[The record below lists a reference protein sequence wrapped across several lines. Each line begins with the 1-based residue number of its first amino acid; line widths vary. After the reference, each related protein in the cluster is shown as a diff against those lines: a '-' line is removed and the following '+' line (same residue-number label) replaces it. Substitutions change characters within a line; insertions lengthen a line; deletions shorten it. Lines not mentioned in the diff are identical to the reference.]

1 MKKKEINYQLLIRRI
16 CLIVLDII
24 CIIAASILA
33 LLTRFEFDFSQI
45 PKEFLK
51 VIYKYGPFT
60 IVITLIIFSL
70 FRIYSSL
77 WEYAGIEEVFS
88 LIAACLVAA
97 VAKIVIILFTW
108 SVMPRSWYV
117 LDTIYLMILIGATRV
132 SYRLIRLRRQN
143 RTFPWSKRKKVM
155 IIGGGEAGRS
165 LITEIQNSK
174 YLDQKVVCIIDDDP
188 YKIGRYIN
196 RDGDLTSSVRIASMS
211 HFIAPG
217 KRTITYVVF
226 DKANQA
232 GTLERTVQYED
243 YTPPKIHLTAPLRY
257 STTEL
262 SKANLTE
269 NMTAE
274 DCLDGDLTSQIR
286 TSLDDGMYNA
296 AAGIYKVTVQV
307 SNSAGDVCSVPL
319 EVTVTESGDRQEQM
333 KEYPVLSDY
342 IAYTTV
348 GHEIDPMSYV
358 KGMEMNGATYTYADD
373 GEALAGTREA
383 ISVKSEVDYSKA
395 GVYPVEYFY
404 TAEGA
409 PTAVTKLFVVVQD
422 QEGAQ
427 DGE

>member
-1 MKKKEINYQLLIRRI
+1 MGMKKKEINYQLLIRRI

-88 LIAACLVAA
+88 LIAACLAAA

-174 YLDQKVVCIIDDDP
+174 YLD
-188 YKIGRYIN
+188 
-196 RDGDLTSSVRIASMS
+196 
-211 HFIAPG
+211 
-217 KRTITYVVF
+217 
-226 DKANQA
+226 
-232 GTLERTVQYED
+232 
-243 YTPPKIHLTAPLRY
+243 
-257 STTEL
+257 
-262 SKANLTE
+262 
-269 NMTAE
+269 
-274 DCLDGDLTSQIR
+274 
-286 TSLDDGMYNA
+286 
-296 AAGIYKVTVQV
+296 
-307 SNSAGDVCSVPL
+307 
-319 EVTVTESGDRQEQM
+319 
-333 KEYPVLSDY
+333 
-342 IAYTTV
+342 
-348 GHEIDPMSYV
+348 
-358 KGMEMNGATYTYADD
+358 
-373 GEALAGTREA
+373 
-383 ISVKSEVDYSKA
+383 
-395 GVYPVEYFY
+395 
-404 TAEGA
+404 
-409 PTAVTKLFVVVQD
+409 
-422 QEGAQ
+422 
-427 DGE
+427 